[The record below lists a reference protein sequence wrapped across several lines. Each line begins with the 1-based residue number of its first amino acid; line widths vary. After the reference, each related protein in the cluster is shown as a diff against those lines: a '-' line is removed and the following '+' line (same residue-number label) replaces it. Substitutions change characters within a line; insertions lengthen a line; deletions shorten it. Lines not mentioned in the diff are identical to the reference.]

1 MLEKTNLKSVG
12 RHLQRKAGPQ
22 HRCLCGPQRPV
33 HRFSQTLQVPEK
45 AWRGQGEQEAP
56 RASMHTTYDLPP
68 GQGRPLGLEGRGPEP
83 LPHSSPSPDPTGSRP
98 SSAGQQHRVERKTGV
113 QTPVAGG
120 GERQPSRGA
129 QAAAHFPE
137 GPLQCRRETLP
148 ARAVSS
154 FPQSQEG
161 LAVWQEGW
169 GSSLP
174 ELRG

>member
-56 RASMHTTYDLPP
+56 RAFMHTTYDLPP

-120 GERQPSRGA
+120 GERQPPSKPVPGLTHPISPRTRA
-129 QAAAHFPE
+129 LRAHSQPSD
-137 GPLQCRRETLP
+137 QKHREEVW
-148 ARAVSS
+148 RCS
-154 FPQSQEG
+154 G
-161 LAVWQEGW
+161 LGLMVTEAI
-169 GSSLP
+169 
-174 ELRG
+174 